1 MISVTRLNNS
11 KFWVNADM
19 IEFIEETP
27 DTVVSLISG
36 NKIVIKES
44 AETVVRAVI
53 QFRQQTGFRPQI
65 INNGEK

>member
-1 MISVTRLNNS
+1 MISVTRLNDS

-27 DTVVSLISG
+27 DTVVTLISG

-53 QFRQQTGFRPQI
+53 LFRQQVHFRPQI
-65 INNGEK
+65 IKNGEK